1 MDPHRPF
8 LDSQWPSWFNRDPN
22 GVLYA
27 DNSYDNVGAK
37 RMRFDDSGFSSIAAG
52 THSNEH
58 PPANKSA
65 EDERRL
71 KLIRDHGAASSG
83 EFDKSSGGK
92 RSFDEISDMGLKP
105 KIGLFTKSSDFDS
118 KGILV
123 QENNVQKSEE
133 GKFGQPYNQLDNRL
147 HQKYAYEHGTH
158 SFITLEQSRQNNE
171 AMRHNW
177 QVVSGDSAVYNDRI
191 SDFGRGFHSPDNH
204 FVSKNAMQHVMEP
217 KPNQYGFPNLNN
229 QQPPLPVSPPSLLTT
244 ESPGQYLSKPLFS
257 SSSSVSSASLFPI
270 LPSSPAVGA
279 SSYPSVPEYH
289 SNKGLHASSAGF
301 VSEVGHFII
310 IS

>member
-1 MDPHRPF
+1 M
-8 LDSQWPSWFNRDPN
+8 
-22 GVLYA
+22 YA

-123 QENNVQKSEE
+123 Q
-133 GKFGQPYNQLDNRL
+133 
-147 HQKYAYEHGTH
+147 
-158 SFITLEQSRQNNE
+158 
-171 AMRHNW
+171 
-177 QVVSGDSAVYNDRI
+177 
-191 SDFGRGFHSPDNH
+191 
-204 FVSKNAMQHVMEP
+204 
-217 KPNQYGFPNLNN
+217 
-229 QQPPLPVSPPSLLTT
+229 
-244 ESPGQYLSKPLFS
+244 
-257 SSSSVSSASLFPI
+257 
-270 LPSSPAVGA
+270 
-279 SSYPSVPEYH
+279 
-289 SNKGLHASSAGF
+289 
-301 VSEVGHFII
+301 
-310 IS
+310 